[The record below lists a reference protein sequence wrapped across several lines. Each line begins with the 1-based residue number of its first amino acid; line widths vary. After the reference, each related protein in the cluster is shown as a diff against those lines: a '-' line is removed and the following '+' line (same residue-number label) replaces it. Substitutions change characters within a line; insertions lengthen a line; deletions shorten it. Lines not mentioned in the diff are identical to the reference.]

1 MPAGASAGL
10 VADLFRPCTA
20 MMILHYIF
28 DPLCGWCYAA
38 APLVDVARTLPGV
51 DVRFH
56 AGGMM
61 TGPNRRPV
69 TREWRAQVMP
79 HDLRIAKLTGQVFGT
94 AYLDGLLNDL
104 GAVMDSEPPTT
115 AILAAEALGGRGLD
129 MLSRLQRAHY
139 IEGRR
144 IADPVVLADLAVD
157 IGLHAQAFTAFFG
170 NVSGQATRYHI
181 ESSRHLLE
189 QVGGKGFPTFV
200 LERGNQRET
209 LSVGSWLGQPDTW
222 RDYLLERKREQQA

>member
-1 MPAGASAGL
+1 
-10 VADLFRPCTA
+10 

-38 APLVDVARTLPGV
+38 APLIEVARSVPGLE
-51 DVRFH
+51 VRFH

-61 TGPNRRPV
+61 TGSNRRQITPD
-69 TREWRAQVMP
+69 WRAHVMP
-79 HDLRIAKLTGQVFGT
+79 HDLRIAKLTGQVFGD

-129 MLSRLQRAHY
+129 MLARLQRAHY
-139 IEGRR
+139 VEGRR
-144 IADPVVLADLAVD
+144 IADPAVLTDMAID
-157 IGLHAQAFTAFFG
+157 IGMNPQAFTAFFG
-170 NVSGQATRYHI
+170 NVSGEATRYHI
-181 ESSRHLLE
+181 GASRNLLE

-200 LERGNQRET
+200 LEHGRHRET
-209 LSVGSWLGQPDTW
+209 LSSGAWLGQPDTW
-222 RDYLLERKREQQA
+222 REYLFERVENAQS

>member
-1 MPAGASAGL
+1 
-10 VADLFRPCTA
+10 

-38 APLVDVARTLPGV
+38 APLIEAARSVPGL

-61 TGPNRRPV
+61 TGSNRQQV
-69 TREWRAQVMP
+69 TAEWRAHVMP
-79 HDLRIAKLTGQVFGT
+79 HDLRIAKLTGQLFGD

-104 GAVMDSEPPTT
+104 GAMMDSEPPTT

-144 IADPVVLADLAVD
+144 IADAAVLIEMAID
-157 IGLHAQAFTAFFG
+157 IGMDGQAFTAFFG
-170 NVSGQATRYHI
+170 NVSGEATRYHI
-181 ESSRHLLE
+181 GASRHLLE
-189 QVGGKGFPTFV
+189 QAGGKGFPTFV
-200 LERGNQRET
+200 LEHGRQRET
-209 LSVGSWLGQPDTW
+209 LATGSWLGQADAW
-222 RDYLLERKREQQA
+222 REYLAGRLQEAKA